1 MFEIFLTGAT
11 IRYLLKFPIFLLIA
25 VEESLH
31 KTKKQDHL
39 VNSIGS
45 MEISEELGAETS
57 SEF

>member
-1 MFEIFLTGAT
+1 M
-11 IRYLLKFPIFLLIA
+11 
-25 VEESLH
+25 EESLH

-57 SEF
+57 SEFYISILFIHT